1 VKSCIRCGQPA
12 EGDQCSCGQAHTWRG
27 IPPWKKAAILIPS
40 GSAVAL
46 VIGAIAFAPS
56 PPPEPTIAEAPKVET
71 AEERSD
77 RWRVNCLSGWDGSV
91 RTMTDLLED
100 QILNDPDSYQHISTR
115 TTAPDARG
123 YRQGVTEF
131 RARNGFGGMMRSSV
145 TFTFDDKTCTIMGWQ
160 LAQ

>member
-1 VKSCIRCGQPA
+1 LAVRFASNANGAGAWIMG
-12 EGDQCSCGQAHTWRG
+12 GFVVMM
-27 IPPWKKAAILIPS
+27 IAAVNAP
-40 GSAVAL
+40 
-46 VIGAIAFAPS
+46 PS
-56 PPPEPTIAEAPKVET
+56 PPPAPTIAEAPKVET

-77 RWRVNCLSGWDGSV
+77 RLRANCLSAWGGSV

-145 TFTFDDKTCTIMGWQ
+145 TFTFHDETCTIMGWQ
-160 LAQ
+160 LAE

>member
-12 EGDQCSCGQAHTWRG
+12 EGDRCSCGQAHTWRG
-27 IPPWKKAAILIPS
+27 IPTWKKAAILIPS
-40 GSAVAL
+40 GLAVTL
-46 VIGAIAFAPS
+46 VIAVIASAPS
-56 PPPEPTIAEAPKVET
+56 QPEPTIAEAPKVET

-77 RWRVNCLSGWDGSV
+77 RLRANCLSGWDGSV

-145 TFTFDDKTCTIMGWQ
+145 TFTFHDETCTIMGWQ
-160 LAQ
+160 LAE